1 MEQYDVVILGA
12 GLGGMLCAALLSREG
27 MRVAVIEQNKQVG
40 GCLQTFS
47 FDKKIFDSCVHYIG
61 AMDEGQTQRRI
72 FDLAGISDQL
82 NLRRLDEDCFDKM
95 VFGAE
100 PIAYPHAQG
109 AQHFVSALAPY
120 FPKEQQALRQYVDLL
135 QHVGNCFPLY
145 NLRNG
150 SPHEKEKV
158 SSWSISQGFQ
168 QAGVSSPLQQVL
180 CGNNLLYAG
189 QKHRTPFY
197 VHALVM
203 KSYIDSAYKCIGGS
217 SQIAKALWQQIRHHG
232 GTIFRN
238 EQVVE
243 IGMEHGRAAYAQTK
257 SGQRFYGKN
266 FIANIH
272 PAQVLNM
279 LQAPG
284 IKPVY
289 KNRVMQMPNSVSA
302 FMLNIVFKPG
312 TVKYRNHNIYWN
324 KSNDPFDAVN
334 AVRDGGIHNYALYL
348 TEDPQRPGYA
358 ESAAILTYMDAA
370 ATQQWQQTHNRS
382 AAPSERCTEYEDF
395 KQTHAATMVHLVG
408 QRYPEISS
416 NIHSFKVATPLTF
429 RDYMG
434 TADGSMYGIM
444 TDVSFP
450 EASRI
455 PVKTKIPNLF
465 FTGQNVNLH
474 GVLGVSI
481 TALATCGAL
490 VGLDYLLKKIP

>member
-12 GLGGMLCAALLSREG
+12 GLGGMLCATLLSREG

-82 NLRRLDEDCFDKM
+82 NLRRLDEDCFDEII
-95 VFGAE
+95 FADE
-100 PIAYPHAQG
+100 LQAYPQAQG
-109 AQHFVSALAPY
+109 AENFVSALQPF
-120 FPKEQQALRQYVDLL
+120 FPKEQQALRRYVELLQYVGDS
-135 QHVGNCFPLY
+135 FPLY

-150 SPHEKEKV
+150 SPQEKEKV
-158 SSWSISQGFQ
+158 SSWSIPEGFQ
-168 QAGVSSPLQQVL
+168 QAGVSQQLQHVL

-189 QKHRTPFY
+189 QKNRTPFY

-203 KSYIDSAYKCIGGS
+203 KSYMDSAYKCVGGS
-217 SQIAKALWQQIRHHG
+217 SQIAKALWQQIRLNG
-232 GTIFRN
+232 GEIFRN

-243 IGMEHGRAAYAQTK
+243 IGMEGGRATYAQTK
-257 SGQRFYGKN
+257 SGQCYYGKN
-266 FIANIH
+266 FIANMH
-272 PAQVLNM
+272 PTRLLNM
-279 LQAPG
+279 LQAPA

-289 KNRVMQMPNSVSA
+289 KKRVEQMPNSVSA
-302 FMLNIVFKPG
+302 CMLNVVFNPG

-324 KSNDPFDAVN
+324 KSADPFDAVN
-334 AVRDGGIHNYALYL
+334 AVRDGAVHNYALYL
-348 TEDPQRPGYA
+348 TEDPQRPSYA
-358 ESAAILTYMDAA
+358 ESGAILAYMDTA

-382 AAPSERCTEYEDF
+382 AEPSERCMEYENF
-395 KQTHAATMVHLVG
+395 KQERAAAMIELVG
-408 QRYPEISS
+408 QRYPEIGS
-416 NIHSFKVATPLTF
+416 NVRSFKVATPLTF

-434 TADGSMYGIM
+434 TTDGSMYGIM